1 MATRKKTTKKKTSA
15 KSSRSVEDKPRSKS
29 QLFSEIADS
38 TGLTRKDV
46 SNVFIEMEK
55 LLKKDLSS
63 RGPGIFTV
71 PGLMKVKRIQKPA
84 RPARRN
90 VPNPFRPGET
100 MNVAAKP
107 ARRVVK
113 VTALKKLKEMV

>member
-1 MATRKKTTKKKTSA
+1 MATRKTTKKKKTASR
-15 KSSRSVEDKPRSKS
+15 SSRTVEEKPRSKS
-29 QLFSEIADS
+29 QLFSDIAET

-46 SNVFIEMEK
+46 SNVFVEMEK

-63 RGPGIFTV
+63 KGPGSFTV

-84 RPARRN
+84 RPARKN
-90 VPNPFRPGET
+90 VPNPFRPGEL

-113 VTALKKLKEMV
+113 VTPLKKLKDMV